1 MGGEEDLGILL
12 ASSIASGRSQLEY
25 CQIDLLN
32 LSQQEQAISD
42 LEVTHTPG
50 INACVLIDLK
60 RGLRL
65 VLTSMGKQSH
75 IVVLIVIF

>member
-1 MGGEEDLGILL
+1 MRGEEDLGILL
-12 ASSIASGRSQLEY
+12 SIASGRSQLEY

-42 LEVTHTPG
+42 LEVTHTSG

-65 VLTSMGKQSH
+65 VLTSMGKQNH
-75 IVVLIVIF
+75 FGVLIVNI

>member
-50 INACVLIDLK
+50 INAYMRIN
-60 RGLRL
+60 
-65 VLTSMGKQSH
+65 
-75 IVVLIVIF
+75 